1 LLRFYE
7 KALEKSLGELGDQAL
22 GRVL

>member
-1 LLRFYE
+1 LLRLYE

>member
-1 LLRFYE
+1 LLRLYE
-7 KALEKSLGELGDQAL
+7 KALEKGLGELGDQAL